1 MQAAQIHQR
10 TPLWHRI
17 AAYMA
22 IAMRAGAG
30 GARFRVCQRWA
41 WKALVVYALFGCMY
55 LRSVGAVLPTAGKLA
70 QEPWGSMLPMFLVLG
85 FIAIAT
91 NPRLV
96 GGCKRVTVTDSTL
109 LLETRML
116 GFTTSRRTFHNQQ
129 VSDLR
134 CDEWFP
140 SARYEHRESGIR
152 FEYEGQTIDFAR
164 NATAADAQTL
174 VEGMLTA
181 YPYPGPAAGAM
192 EVEKLH

>member
-1 MQAAQIHQR
+1 
-10 TPLWHRI
+10 
-17 AAYMA
+17 MA

-55 LRSVGAVLPTAGKLA
+55 LRSVGAVLPTAGRLA

-91 NPRLV
+91 NPRLI
-96 GGCKRVTVTDSTL
+96 GGCERVTVTDSTL

-116 GFTTSRRTFHNQQ
+116 GLTTSRRTFNNQR
-129 VSDLR
+129 VRTLR

-152 FEYEGQTIDFAR
+152 FEYEGQTVDFAR
-164 NATAADAQTL
+164 NVTTADAQKL
-174 VEGMLTA
+174 AERMFSV
-181 YPYPGPAAGAM
+181 YPFSHPATEAT
-192 EVEKLH
+192 EVEKLF